1 MYFLGLS
8 DHFSVK
14 GFLHLAFSTG
24 IVILDRGEYITR
36 GASYG
41 MKFLKNMMILMIGII
56 LLVACKPSEKFAGEW
71 HAVSKNGE
79 EVIMNFD
86 REEKLLTF
94 TSSDGEK
101 EVHEINQNAAGIKN
115 KLQYFRIEIG
125 EDVYY
130 IIFKDR
136 KNEESA
142 EFVKQTNHAS
152 DFDDMVG
159 EVLFTMSR

>member
-8 DHFSVK
+8 DHFCVK
-14 GFLHLAFSTG
+14 VFLHLAFSFG
-24 IVILDRGEYITR
+24 IVILNKGEYITR
-36 GASYG
+36 GGHG
-41 MKFLKNMMILMIGII
+41 MRFTKSMMILMIAVI
-56 LLVACKPSEKFAGEW
+56 LLMACKPSEKYAGEW
-71 HAVSKNGE
+71 HAVSENGE

-152 DFDDMVG
+152 DYDNMVG